1 MLNNRYVK
9 HVSFNSYPIRSK
21 YAFWE
26 VTKTKK
32 ASFPLKIKI
41 KIIYIYI
48 GYNTLLYHYM
58 LYIVYKLLILF
69 YLNRSSLNFVV
80 RESILLIPEGIPQ
93 VSIYEHSLKNVLI

>member
-26 VTKTKK
+26 GTKTKK

-48 GYNTLLYHYM
+48 RYNTLLYHYM

-69 YLNRSSLNFVV
+69 YSL
-80 RESILLIPEGIPQ
+80 IKLINLIKRFMEN
-93 VSIYEHSLKNVLI
+93 KNELFMFIF